1 MRLAK
6 REKYSLIVGCC
17 LIAAFF
23 AIQFLVGPFFE
34 ERNRLQ
40 KGIRVKEASLQE
52 IIELAQEY
60 KSLQAGSHRIKRLL
74 AAREK
79 GFTLF
84 TFLERAAS
92 DARIKDHIKY
102 MKPSVIRGTGPA
114 AESIVEMKLERIT
127 LNQLVGYLHRIELPD
142 KAIAVKRIS
151 IKENTRDKGY
161 LEAVLQA
168 VTYR

>member
-6 REKYSLIVGCC
+6 REKYSLIVAGC

-23 AIQFLVGPFFE
+23 TVQYLAVPFFE
-34 ERNRLQ
+34 TRGRLE

-52 IIELAQEY
+52 IIELAREY
-60 KSLQAGSHRIKRLL
+60 KSLQAGSRRIKRLL
-74 AAREK
+74 VARKK

-84 TFLERAAS
+84 TFLERAAA
-92 DARIKDHIKY
+92 DAEIKDHIKY
-102 MKPSVIRGTGPA
+102 MKPSVIRRTGGA
-114 AESIVEMKLERIT
+114 EESIVEMKLEKVT
-127 LNQLVGYLHRIELPD
+127 LEQLVGYLYRVERPQ

-151 IKENTRDKGY
+151 IKEASSDKGY
-161 LEAVLQA
+161 LEVVLQA